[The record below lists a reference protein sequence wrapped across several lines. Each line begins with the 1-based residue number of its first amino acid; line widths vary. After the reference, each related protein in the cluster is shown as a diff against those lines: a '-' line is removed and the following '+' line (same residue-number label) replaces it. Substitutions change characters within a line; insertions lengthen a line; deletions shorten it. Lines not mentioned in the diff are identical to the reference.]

1 MKNIKSLSNYALLF
15 SSFLLIVSCSLERNI
30 IGSWEIESYSEESG
44 DGSNA
49 NAKNI
54 GTINLEKNGTGS
66 NDLSYRIL
74 GNERTEETDFTYNVK
89 DENITIKT
97 DGESDLAKSWIIIES
112 KRNFQKWKSTDG
124 KGNVQ
129 TLILKKE

>member
-15 SSFLLIVSCSLERNI
+15 SSFLFIISCTLERNI
-30 IGSWEIESYSEESG
+30 IGTWKIESYSEESG

-74 GNERTEETDFTYNVK
+74 GNERTEETDFTYNVT